1 MQRRLRVI
9 SSPPGILR
17 QKSSFSGWAQFWIRI
32 ALLFGLLAFVI
43 VIHWIERDSFR
54 DNLDGEMSFADIIY
68 FTMISATTTGY
79 GDIVPVTERA
89 RLFDAVIV
97 TPIRIFLLL
106 ILAGTAYTFV
116 IKNTWSRWLMQRL
129 QRTLSGHTIVAGFG
143 VSGSEAVGELIQRGF
158 DPGRIVVLD
167 QREDALE
174 RAEALGCPVMHADA
188 TRDATLDAVR
198 VKEARSII
206 ISAGRDD
213 TSILICLTARHM
225 APNVPISVVVRA
237 SDNEFPARA
246 AGATTV
252 INPVS
257 FAGLLLAGSTE
268 GARIA
273 EYMADLASASGRVRL
288 HQRQIEQFEFGKP
301 LQRAAVGLGLRI
313 LRGDQEIG
321 WWEEGAAKLE
331 AGDQIIEIIPDHLFP
346 RVPAI

>member
-9 SSPPGILR
+9 SSPPGFLR
-17 QKSSFSGWAQFWIRI
+17 QKSSLSVWAQLWIRI
-32 ALLFGLLAFVI
+32 GLLFGLLAI
-43 VIHWIERDSFR
+43 VILVHWIERDAFQ
-54 DNLDGEMSFADIIY
+54 DNLDGEMSFSDVIY

-79 GDIVPVTERA
+79 GDIVPVTDRA
-89 RLFDAVIV
+89 RMFDAVIV

-158 DPGRIVVLD
+158 DPGRVVVID
-167 QREDALE
+167 QKEEALE
-174 RAEALGCPVMHADA
+174 RAEALGCPVMQADA
-188 TRDATLDAVR
+188 TRDAALEAVR

-237 SDNEFPARA
+237 SDNEFPAKA

-288 HQRQIEQFEFGKP
+288 HQRQIEQFEVGKP

-321 WWEEGAAKLE
+321 WWEEGAGMLE